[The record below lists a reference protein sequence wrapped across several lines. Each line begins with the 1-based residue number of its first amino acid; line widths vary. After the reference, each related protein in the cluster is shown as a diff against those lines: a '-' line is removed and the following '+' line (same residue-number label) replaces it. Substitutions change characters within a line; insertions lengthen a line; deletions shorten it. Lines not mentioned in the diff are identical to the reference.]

1 MNSYQRVFAALAR
14 EMPDRVPVFE
24 CSLASNIID
33 ALAPGGTLEDVVD
46 RYDLDAVSH
55 REAYRYEEVD
65 RDKQFFRDEWGIVVR
80 LEENVMPSP
89 VGHPVRSEADFE
101 KLVPPDPRDPFR
113 LAKHAKAVARY
124 KREKP
129 VVLGMT
135 DAFSIPWKLRGMENF
150 VVDLIENPEFAKRLI
165 ATVVDYNRRLVEQ
178 AAAVGVDI
186 VRFTDDYGST
196 TGPFMSPAMWIE
208 FIQPGLRE
216 LVDVAH
222 GLGMKVVKHSCGNL
236 RGLVEPILDS
246 GVDALHPIQPF
257 PGQSLSVFKERYG
270 RRVCL
275 IGNVDCIEVLTTG
288 TRETVFADVRRCI
301 DEGAAGGGYMLASSN
316 AFHSGTRSE
325 LLAAMV
331 EATRTYG
338 QYRRGA

>member
-1 MNSYQRVFAALAR
+1 MNSYQRVLAALAR

-113 LAKHAKAVARY
+113 LAKHAKAAARY

-135 DAFSIPWKLRGMENF
+135 DAFSIPWKLRGMDAFLVDMLDNPGF
-150 VVDLIENPEFAKRLI
+150 VKRII
-165 ATVVDYNRRLVEQ
+165 ALVVDYNCRLAQ
-178 AAAVGVDI
+178 HAAEIGVDI
-186 VRFTDDYGST
+186 VRLTDDYAFN
-196 TGPFMSPAMWIE
+196 TGPFMSPDMWVE
-208 FIQPGLRE
+208 FIQPGLRQIVE
-216 LVDVAH
+216 TAH
-222 GLGMKVVKHSCGNL
+222 GAGLKVIKHCCGNL
-236 RGLVEPILDS
+236 AGLAEPILDT
-246 GVDALHPIQPF
+246 GVDGLHPIQPL
-257 PGQSLSVFKERYG
+257 PTQSLADFKQRFG
-270 RRVCL
+270 HRVCL
-275 IGNVDCIEVLTTG
+275 IGNVDCIDVLC
-288 TRETVFADVRRCI
+288 RDSAEQVEAEVRRCLR
-301 DEGAAGGGYMLASSN
+301 EGAAGGGYMISSSN
-316 AFHSGTRSE
+316 AFHSGTLPQNLGR
-325 LLAAMV
+325 MV
-331 EATRTYG
+331 EAAHSLGRY
-338 QYRRGA
+338 